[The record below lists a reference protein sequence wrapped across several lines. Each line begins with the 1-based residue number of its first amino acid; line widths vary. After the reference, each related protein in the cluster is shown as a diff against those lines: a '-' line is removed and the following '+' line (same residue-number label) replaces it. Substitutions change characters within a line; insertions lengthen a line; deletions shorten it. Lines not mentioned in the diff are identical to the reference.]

1 MTAASLASTLAA
13 RVDRWRLRR
22 LLAFGGAVI
31 LPALLSLLTL
41 RYALPSRLGGA
52 GGGWRGLLAGLAD
65 RYPLFVGLV
74 IFLALSETAR
84 YWGRRWR
91 DGSAAGQPV
100 ARALD
105 VRRLAIGLA
114 VVVVLAFVTR
124 TSLVATYRVIGPSM
138 LPTLEIGDRLLV
150 NRLAYGLRLPFA
162 KTYLGKKPPKR
173 GDLVVFGGEAGT
185 GPGGSGTL
193 VKRVIGLPG
202 DLISFR
208 DGALRV
214 NQWSVPTCDAGPY
227 TQMDGR
233 LTVRGRLTVEY
244 LGDRTYLTVRKPVES
259 PFPGYLVK
267 PNEVFVM
274 GDDRGV
280 SSDSRAWN
288 EGRGAGVPID
298 GLDGR
303 VSRVLFGARPDGRLD
318 FSRVLS
324 PALDLKVRI
333 PGIDTHVTDERIAKC
348 LSRRPA
354 DTSPPP
360 GMAAQYAPNR

>member
-13 RVDRWRLRR
+13 RIERWRLRR
-22 LLAFGGAVI
+22 VLAFGGMVI
-31 LPALLSLLTL
+31 LPAVLSLLTL

-52 GGGWRGLLAGLAD
+52 GGGLTGLLAELAD

-84 YWGRRWR
+84 SWGKRWR
-91 DGSAAGQPV
+91 ESSADRQPHT
-100 ARALD
+100 RPLD
-105 VRRLAIGLA
+105 VRHVVIGLCA
-114 VVVVLAFVTR
+114 VGLLAFVTR
-124 TSLVATYRVIGPSM
+124 TSFVATYRVTGPSM

-150 NRLAYGLRLPFA
+150 NRLAYGVRLPFA
-162 KTYLGKKPPKR
+162 RTYLGKKSPRR
-173 GDLVVFGGEAGT
+173 GDLVVFRGDAGT
-185 GPGGSGTL
+185 GPAGSGTL
-193 VKRVIGLPG
+193 VKRVLGLPG

-208 DGALRV
+208 DGGLQINDWRI
-214 NQWSVPTCDAGPY
+214 PTCDAGPY

-267 PNEVFVM
+267 PDEVFVV

-298 GLDGR
+298 ALDGR

-318 FSRVLS
+318 FSRMLA

-333 PGIDTHVTDERIAKC
+333 PGIDTGKTDQRIANC
-348 LSRRPA
+348 LNRRPA
-354 DTSPPP
+354 TTAPPP
-360 GMAAQYAPNR
+360 GLGR

>member
-1 MTAASLASTLAA
+1 MTTASLGSRPAT

-22 LLAFGGAVI
+22 MLTFVGMVI
-31 LPALLSLLTL
+31 LPAVLSLLTL

-52 GGGWRGLLAGLAD
+52 GGGLTGLLAGLAD
-65 RYPLFVGLV
+65 RYPLFVGLA

-84 YWGRRWR
+84 YWGKRWR
-91 DGSAAGQPV
+91 DDGSTDQQPL

-105 VRRLAIGLA
+105 VRRLAIGLVA
-114 VVVVLAFVTR
+114 IVVLVFVTR
-124 TSLVATYRVIGPSM
+124 TSLVATYRVVGPSM

-150 NRLAYGLRLPFA
+150 NRLAYGVRLPFA
-162 KTYLGKKPPKR
+162 KTYLGRRLPRR
-173 GDLVVFGGEAGT
+173 GDLVVFSGEGGT

-202 DLISFR
+202 DLIAFR
-208 DGALRV
+208 DGGV
-214 NQWSVPTCDAGPY
+214 QINQWRVPTCDAGPY

-233 LTVRGRLTVEY
+233 LTVRGRLSVEY
-244 LGDRTYLTVRKPVES
+244 LGDRTYLTVRKPIES

-267 PNEVFVM
+267 PDEVFVV

-298 GLDGR
+298 VLDGR

-318 FSRVLS
+318 FSRVLA

-333 PGIDTHVTDERIAKC
+333 PGIDTSKTDERIANC
-348 LSRRPA
+348 LNRRPA
-354 DTSPPP
+354 MTSPPP
-360 GMAAQYAPNR
+360 GLAAR

>member
-1 MTAASLASTLAA
+1 VTAASPASTLDA
-13 RVDRWRLRR
+13 RVDRRR
-22 LLAFGGAVI
+22 PGRVWSFIGVVI
-31 LPALLSLLTL
+31 LPAVLSLLTL

-52 GGGWRGLLAGLAD
+52 GGGVRGLLAGLAD
-65 RYPLFVGLV
+65 QYPLFVGLV
-74 IFLALSETAR
+74 LFLALSETAR

-91 DGSAAGQPV
+91 DGARDGSADRRPV

-105 VRRLAIGLA
+105 VRRLVIGLCA
-114 VVVVLAFVTR
+114 VGVLAFGTR
-124 TSLVATYRVIGPSM
+124 TSLVATYRVVGPSM

-162 KTYLGKKPPKR
+162 KTYLGKKSPKR
-173 GDLVVFGGEAGT
+173 GDLVVFRGATGT

-208 DGALRV
+208 DGGLQINNWR
-214 NQWSVPTCDAGPY
+214 VPTCDAGPY

-244 LGDRTYLTVRKPVES
+244 LGDRTYLTVRKPIES

-267 PNEVFVM
+267 PDEAFVV

-298 GLDGR
+298 VLDGR

-318 FSRVLS
+318 FSRVLA
-324 PALDLKVRI
+324 PALDLEVRI
-333 PGIDTHVTDERIAKC
+333 PGIDTHITDQRITNC
-348 LSRRPA
+348 LNRRPA
-354 DTSPPP
+354 VTSPPP
-360 GMAAQYAPNR
+360 GLPAH

>member
-1 MTAASLASTLAA
+1 MTATSLGSTPAT
-13 RVDRWRLRR
+13 RVDRGRLRR
-22 LLAFGGAVI
+22 VPAFVGLVI
-31 LPALLSLLTL
+31 LPAVLSLLAL

-52 GGGWRGLLAGLAD
+52 GGGLTGLLAGLAD

-74 IFLALSETAR
+74 IFLALSEMAR
-84 YWGRRWR
+84 YWGKRRR
-91 DGSAAGQPV
+91 GDGSTDQQPP
-100 ARALD
+100 ARMPD

-114 VVVVLAFVTR
+114 AIVVLVFVTR
-124 TSLVATYRVIGPSM
+124 TSLVATYRVVGPSM

-150 NRLAYGLRLPFA
+150 NRLTYGVRLPFA
-162 KTYLGKKPPKR
+162 KMYLGRKLPKR
-173 GDLVVFGGEAGT
+173 GDLVVFSGERGT

-193 VKRVIGLPG
+193 VKRIIGLPG
-202 DLISFR
+202 DLIAFR
-208 DGALRV
+208 DGGV
-214 NQWSVPTCDAGPY
+214 QINQWRVPTCDAGPY

-244 LGDRTYLTVRKPVES
+244 LGDRTYLTVRKPIES

-267 PNEVFVM
+267 PDEVFVV

-298 GLDGR
+298 VLDGR

-318 FSRVLS
+318 FSRVLA

-333 PGIDTHVTDERIAKC
+333 PGIDTGKTDERIANC
-348 LSRRPA
+348 LTRRPA
-354 DTSPPP
+354 MTVPPP
-360 GMAAQYAPNR
+360 GLAARQL